1 MVYPDLA
8 PSKKRKLKNIRKTTN
23 DEEEFIFKLID
34 EFEHEDKLKPFY
46 SKATELEAQKLH
58 FE

>member
-8 PSKKRKLKNIRKTTN
+8 PSKKRKLKNISKTTN
-23 DEEEFIFKLID
+23 DEEEFIYKLID

-46 SKATELEAQKLH
+46 SKATELEA
-58 FE
+58 